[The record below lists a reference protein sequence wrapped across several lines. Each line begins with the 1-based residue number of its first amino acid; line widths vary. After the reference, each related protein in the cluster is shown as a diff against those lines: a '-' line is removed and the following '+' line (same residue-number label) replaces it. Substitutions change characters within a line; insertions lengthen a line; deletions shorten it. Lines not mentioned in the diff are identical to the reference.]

1 MRNAKRTVGVLAGCV
16 LLLGARGVS
25 AQDWPQWRGPNRDN
39 KVTGFTAP
47 TAWPKA
53 LTQKWTA
60 KVGDGVSSP
69 VLVGNKVYVFGR
81 QGNEEVTTCMDAD
94 SGNIVWQDKYRAKAV
109 TNAARGY
116 PGPRSTPAVADGKVC
131 TLGVAGVVS
140 CLDAESGKIVW
151 RKDTESWPDFYTS
164 SSPLIADGKCVVF
177 VGGLTAFDLATG
189 QQLWQWTGGNTPYGS
204 PVLAVIDG
212 IKQVVTP
219 TSGAIVG
226 VGLADGKLLW
236 QFKFKSG
243 GYSGSYGTP
252 IIDGQTV
259 IYVSPGGRKA
269 PGSTMA
275 FKVQKKGDA
284 FTATEVW
291 KTKQLAYQYN
301 TPVLKD
307 GLLFGMSP
315 SKTFFCADAKTGKV
329 LWTDTTPRGE
339 AGAVLNAGSVLLALT
354 GNSELVAFE
363 PSDKGY
369 MEVARYR
376 VSTTSGLP
384 YPIISGNRVFV
395 KGPTS
400 LTLWTIQ

>member
-1 MRNAKRTVGVLAGCV
+1 MASFM
-16 LLLGARGVS
+16 LLLSACDVS

-69 VLVGNKVYVFGR
+69 VLVGNKVYAFGR
-81 QGNEEVTTCMDAD
+81 QGNEEVTTCLDAD
-94 SGNIVWQDKYRAKAV
+94 SGNIVWQDKYKAPAI
-109 TNAARGY
+109 TNAARKF

-140 CLDAESGKIVW
+140 CLDAGTGKVVW

-164 SSPLIADGKCVVF
+164 SSPLLADGLCVVY
-177 VGGLTAFDLATG
+177 VGALTAYDLATG
-189 QQLWQWTGGNTPYGS
+189 EEKWKWAGGKTPYGS
-204 PVLAVIDG
+204 PVLMTVDG
-212 IKQVVTP
+212 VKQVVAP
-219 TSGAIVG
+219 NASAVVG
-226 VGLADGKLLW
+226 VGLADGKFLW
-236 QFKFKSG
+236 RHQFKSSG
-243 GYSGSYGTP
+243 YYSSYDTP

-259 IYVSPGGRKA
+259 IYVAPAKGGR
-269 PGSTMA
+269 GTTMA
-275 FKVQKKGDA
+275 IKVRKKGDTFFA
-284 FTATEVW
+284 AELW
-291 KTKQLAYQYN
+291 KTQQLAYHYN

-307 GLLFGMSP
+307 GLLFGLSP

-339 AGAVLNAGSVLLALT
+339 AGAVLNAGSVILALT
-354 GNSELVAFE
+354 GDSHLVAFQ
-363 PSDKGY
+363 PSAKGY
-369 MEVARYR
+369 MEVANYQ
-376 VSTTSGLP
+376 VSATTGLP

-395 KGPTS
+395 KGPSS
-400 LTLWTIQ
+400 LTLWTIP